1 MIRSTEGV
9 IVANLDVFD
18 RLFVHF
24 IRYRPSVTR
33 SDDPIRSCGVGCGT
47 RACTGCRR
55 DGETDEARH
64 RE

>member
-24 IRYRPSVTR
+24 CRHPSFRDALKR
-33 SDDPIRSCGVGCGT
+33 SDPVMW
-47 RACTGCRR
+47 RR
-55 DGETDEARH
+55 LRDTAMWMVREADR
-64 RE
+64 

>member
-24 IRYRPSVTR
+24 IRYPSFRDALRR
-33 SDDPIRSCGVGCGT
+33 SDPIMWLRL
-47 RACTGCRR
+47 RDACM
-55 DGETDEARH
+55 H
-64 RE
+64 RLPKGW